1 MQRLLGLLYLSA
13 TYVFIPTG
21 LAYLPCYLIR
31 NFLFPLPF
39 WVFIV
44 SPIILYTVNFFV
56 YPISE
61 AVLLTI
67 AFAPSRIRAWFKHSA
82 Q

>member
-1 MQRLLGLLYLSA
+1 MQRFLGLLYLSA
-13 TYVFIPTG
+13 MYVFIPTG

-31 NFLFPLPF
+31 HFLFALPF

-44 SPIILYTVNFFV
+44 SAIILYTVNFFF

-61 AVLLTI
+61 AVLVTI
-67 AFAPSRIRAWFKHSA
+67 VSAPSRIRCWFKHSA